1 VRHLNLPC
9 IPSNPCQTEEYW
21 ANVSSTARDFVSA
34 CLTVDP
40 TQRPTAAE
48 ILQHR
53 WLADEKPHFVPD
65 PDSPTGGPRDLLPH
79 IQKRLGGKARCEFLR
94 RLIFIEDMLMWFL
107 AVRRAVFGVTAMHRM
122 STLAALSTS
131 ASGELGAKIAK
142 YKEESEKENMDV
154 VRLQLSFTPIR
165 GTT

>member
-1 VRHLNLPC
+1 M
-9 IPSNPCQTEEYW
+9 SN
-21 ANVSSTARDFVSA
+21 TARDFVSA

-40 TQRPTAAE
+40 NQRPTAAE

-79 IQKRLGGKARCEFLR
+79 IQKRLAGKARCEFLQR
-94 RLIFIEDMLMWFL
+94 IIFVEGMLTRFL
-107 AVRRAVFGVTAMHRM
+107 AVRKIVLGVTAVKRM
-122 STLAALSTS
+122 STLAALSAS
-131 ASGELGAKIAK
+131 ASGELEAKIAK
-142 YKEESEKENMDV
+142 YKEESEKENINDV
-154 VRLQLSFTPIR
+154 RSLLSFTPIR

>member
-1 VRHLNLPC
+1 MNLSC
-9 IPSNPCQTEEYW
+9 VSSNSCQTEEYW

-40 TQRPTAAE
+40 SQRPTAAE

-79 IQKRLGGKARCEFLR
+79 IQKRLAGKARCEFLQ
-94 RLIFIEDMLMWFL
+94 RLIFVEGMLTRFL
-107 AVRRAVFGVTAMHRM
+107 AVRKIVLGVTAVKRM
-122 STLAALSTS
+122 STLAALSAS
-131 ASGELGAKIAK
+131 ASGELEAKIAE
-142 YKEESEKENMDV
+142 YKEESEKENINDV
-154 VRLQLSFTPIR
+154 RSLLSFTPIR